1 MSGSY
6 RRVAVAATLALWM
19 LLIPWSI
26 AAQTRAVGVGQG
38 SYPDIAVDA
47 AGDIHLVYARAGFLY
62 YNKYRAAERRWGSES
77 AVGLPVGNISRSDPE
92 IAIDSR
98 GRPHVFVGYSYAYLA
113 DDGWKA
119 VKTHTSRDSAL
130 AIDSQ
135 DTVYLCR
142 RGGYAGGYAGI
153 EKLSAGASSF
163 TPTSDPDIGGGFP
176 KYVGSDHVYGHLAV
190 GKDDSLHYVYRHG
203 TPLET
208 SYRVS
213 YDGGATWF
221 GGGIAKDSYEEP
233 FVAALP
239 DGTVYVVTGNGSLYR
254 RDGAPD
260 SWTPIGRILTLGA
273 RFLPVLT
280 VDKTGSIFSA
290 AFGGRWNVRRAD
302 GSFLGTRKIPPR
314 NGETIGYG
322 DLAAAPGGAVYLAYE
337 EGTEIY
343 FGDDET
349 ASGTNA
355 IFIAEL
361 KADGG
366 VSYLE

>member
-1 MSGSY
+1 MMNQH
-6 RRVAVAATLALWM
+6 RRVAAAATLCVLC
-19 LLIPWSI
+19 LLLPGYST
-26 AAQTRAVGVGQG
+26 AQTRMAGVGQG

-47 AGDIHLVYARAGFLY
+47 AGDIHLVYARAGFLFY
-62 YNKYRAAERRWGSES
+62 KKYRAAERRWEQES

-92 IAIDSR
+92 VVVDSR
-98 GRPHVFVGYSYAYLA
+98 RRPHVFVGYSYAYRA
-113 DDGWKA
+113 GDDWIK

-153 EKLSAGASSF
+153 EKLPAGSDAF
-163 TPTSDPDIGGGFP
+163 VPTGDPDIGGGYP
-176 KYVGSDHVYGHLAV
+176 KYPGSDHVYGHLAV

-213 YDGGATWF
+213 YDGGATWS

-233 FVAALP
+233 FVVAMP

-260 SWTPIGRILTLGA
+260 SWTPLGRILTLGA
-273 RFLPVLT
+273 RFLPVLA
-280 VDKTGSIFSA
+280 VDAAGSLFAA

-322 DLAAAPGGAVYLAYE
+322 DLAASPDGRIYLAYE
-337 EGTEIY
+337 EGAEIY

-349 ASGTNA
+349 ASGTNT

-361 KADGG
+361 KPDGG
-366 VSYLE
+366 VAYLE